1 MHGRHHL
8 SRLLFRKVAWLGL
21 IALVVFPA
29 VGTMAGSIS
38 EDAVRAAYL
47 YRFAG
52 YVTWSQAPPA
62 DTPLVIDVMDAPA
75 IARELRRMLPEHAIN
90 GRSAQVREISSL
102 QDLGNAQ
109 ILYVAAGRA
118 RLLRELRPKDTA
130 AVLLVTAEED
140 GLNYGSVINFVT
152 VDRNVRFEVS
162 LPAAQRWGLKVS
174 ADLLGVAV
182 HVQGGHAP

>member
-8 SRLLFRKVAWLGL
+8 SRLLFRKVAWLGF
-21 IALVVFPA
+21 IALAVVPGLGA
-29 VGTMAGSIS
+29 VAGEMS
-38 EDAVRAAYL
+38 EDTVRAAYL

-52 YVTWSQAPPA
+52 YVTWAQAAPA
-62 DTPLVIDVMDAPA
+62 DAPLVIDVMDAPA

-102 QDLGNAQ
+102 QELGKPQ
-109 ILYVAAGRA
+109 ILYVAEGQAH
-118 RLLRELRPKDTA
+118 LLRELRPKDAA
-130 AVLLVTAEED
+130 AVLLVTAEAD
-140 GLNYGSVINFVT
+140 GLSCGSVINFVT

-162 LPAAQRWGLKVS
+162 LPAAQRGGLKIS

-182 HVQGGHAP
+182 RVQGGHAP